1 MADRAAED
9 KWISLGVITRPQ
21 GVTGELRVHLFNPD
35 STLLEGLDEIFLRPP
50 EEEIPTLVRLLSW
63 RRAPKASLL
72 RLEGVESREQAE
84 ELRGVELCI
93 PRSVLPPLDEGE
105 FYFVDLIG
113 LKVLHDGRL
122 VGELVEVL
130 DYPSVEC
137 FKVRTEQ
144 GFIEIP
150 NLPEWIERV
159 DLDAGEVHTLD
170 LVDIPVQ
177 KKG

>member
-9 KWISLGVITRPQ
+9 RWITLGVITRPQ

-35 STLLEGLDEIFLRPP
+35 STLLDGLDEIFLRPP
-50 EEEIPTLVRLLSW
+50 EEEIPTLVRMLSW

-72 RLEGVESREQAE
+72 RLEGVASREQAE
-84 ELRGVELCI
+84 ELRGLELCI
-93 PRSVLPPLDEGE
+93 PRSVLPALDEGE

-113 LKVLHDGRL
+113 LKVLHEGEL
-122 VGELVEVL
+122 VGEVVEVL

-137 FKVRTEQ
+137 LKVRTAQ
-144 GFIEIP
+144 GFVEIP
-150 NLPEWIERV
+150 NLPQWIERV
-159 DLDAGEVHTLD
+159 DLGAGEVHTLD
-170 LVDIPVQ
+170 LGDIPIQ